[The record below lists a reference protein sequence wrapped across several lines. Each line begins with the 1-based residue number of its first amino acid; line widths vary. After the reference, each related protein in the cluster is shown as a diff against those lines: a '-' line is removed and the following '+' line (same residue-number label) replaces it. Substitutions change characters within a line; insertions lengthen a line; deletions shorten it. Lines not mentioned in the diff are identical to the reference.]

1 MADSVSKSSNTENET
16 AAAELKQVESQ
27 LVSLNFVLKNTQ
39 SEVIKLQKTL
49 ARSQTHQEESDKKL
63 AKLEADLGRF
73 HVNQKEDEGFRSR
86 YILYQLVTIA
96 ICLILF
102 FVIHSLMPHPAAQA
116 PAPAAQHESTTST
129 NESTGFGT
137 SNATSASG
145 NP

>member
-1 MADSVSKSSNTENET
+1 MAESVSKSSNTENE
-16 AAAELKQVESQ
+16 AASAELKQVESQ

-49 ARSQTHQEESDKKL
+49 ARNQTHQEEADKKL

-86 YILYQLVTIA
+86 FLLYQIVTVAVSLV
-96 ICLILF
+96 LF
-102 FVIHSLMPHPAAQA
+102 FVIHSLMPHA
-116 PAPAAQHESTTST
+116 PAPNAPQRETTT
-129 NESTGFGT
+129 TTTTTTEGTGSGNT
-137 SNATSASG
+137 ASASG